1 MRLLTP
7 EAGGIFGAYTHYT
20 RPTRG
25 RGAAFPQDNGFSRP
39 RMPLRPPL
47 SLQRAPVPQTLR
59 PFPLAR
65 HVLLHMRRQ
74 QTCPG
79 PEPPS
84 LPRAATRRN
93 QPHMG
98 LPAIKKDRH
107 PTDDVFFT
115 QTVFSCPVK
124 SSPPAPAIAVPPQ
137 QEAVRKQSIF
147 SGPANPRWPGPGH
160 HPPSRPAGRAHAGQ
174 LPEPARPA
182 WGCSPHGPASRRHHR
197 PGAGHPA
204 HPASCGTPPRC
215 RRGCAYR

>member
-39 RMPLRPPL
+39 RMPLRPPP

-84 LPRAATRRN
+84 LPRA
-93 QPHMG
+93 
-98 LPAIKKDRH
+98 
-107 PTDDVFFT
+107 
-115 QTVFSCPVK
+115 
-124 SSPPAPAIAVPPQ
+124 
-137 QEAVRKQSIF
+137 
-147 SGPANPRWPGPGH
+147 
-160 HPPSRPAGRAHAGQ
+160 
-174 LPEPARPA
+174 
-182 WGCSPHGPASRRHHR
+182 
-197 PGAGHPA
+197 
-204 HPASCGTPPRC
+204 GT
-215 RRGCAYR
+215 